1 MERPP
6 DTEQEIMSVLVTGG
20 AGFVGLNL
28 IEQLLG
34 RGEDV
39 VAFGPAPL
47 PDAATAAMAHLPGKL
62 STVLGD
68 VRRGADLDAA
78 LREHAV
84 DRVVH
89 GAAVTAGL
97 EREKNA
103 AVDIFTVNL
112 LGAVE
117 VMEAALRHGVRQVVQ
132 LGTGSV
138 FGSAGRVE
146 GMLDETSAVLP
157 DTLYGISKFAA
168 ERTGVRYRQ
177 TRGLNLTVLRLGTV
191 FGRWEYDT
199 GVRDTLSLPLQLS
212 GIAEAGGQAV
222 VHSLAADDWVYS
234 VDVARGIL
242 AVLDRGQ
249 TPDPVY
255 HLSAGARW
263 SVRDWCE
270 RLRER
275 FPRFA
280 YRMADNLD
288 ECTIGRDKAVQ
299 RAPMDIAR
307 LRRDT
312 GYEPLYMLERAFDD
326 YLAWRAA
333 VGRIA

>member
-1 MERPP
+1 M
-6 DTEQEIMSVLVTGG
+6 
-20 AGFVGLNL
+20 
-28 IEQLLG
+28 
-34 RGEDV
+34 
-39 VAFGPAPL
+39 
-47 PDAATAAMAHLPGKL
+47 
-62 STVLGD
+62 
-68 VRRGADLDAA
+68 
-78 LREHAV
+78 
-84 DRVVH
+84 
-89 GAAVTAGL
+89 
-97 EREKNA
+97 
-103 AVDIFTVNL
+103 
-112 LGAVE
+112 
-117 VMEAALRHGVRQVVQ
+117 
-132 LGTGSV
+132 
-138 FGSAGRVE
+138 
-146 GMLDETSAVLP
+146 
-157 DTLYGISKFAA
+157 
-168 ERTGVRYRQ
+168 
-177 TRGLNLTVLRLGTV
+177 
-191 FGRWEYDT
+191 
-199 GVRDTLSLPLQLS
+199 SLPLQLS

>member
-1 MERPP
+1 
-6 DTEQEIMSVLVTGG
+6 MSVLVTGG

-28 IEQLLG
+28 IEQLLE

-47 PDAATAAMAHLPGKL
+47 PDAATAAMAHLPGRL

-103 AVDIFTVNL
+103 AADIFTVNL
-112 LGAVE
+112 LGAVK
-117 VMEAALRHGVRQVVQ
+117 VMEAGLRHGVRQVVQ

-138 FGSAGRVE
+138 FGAAGQVE

-157 DTLYGISKFAA
+157 ETLYGISKFAA
-168 ERTGVRYRQ
+168 ERTGVRYRK

-249 TPDPVY
+249 TPDQSTTCRPARAGRCGTGANACA
-255 HLSAGARW
+255 SASRASPIAWPTTWTNAPSGATRPCSARRW
-263 SVRDWCE
+263 ISPACAAIPATNR
-270 RLRER
+270 
-275 FPRFA
+275 
-280 YRMADNLD
+280 
-288 ECTIGRDKAVQ
+288 CTCWSAPSTTTWPGGRRWAGS
-299 RAPMDIAR
+299 P
-307 LRRDT
+307 
-312 GYEPLYMLERAFDD
+312 ES
-326 YLAWRAA
+326 AA
-333 VGRIA
+333 A

>member
-1 MERPP
+1 M
-6 DTEQEIMSVLVTGG
+6 
-20 AGFVGLNL
+20 
-28 IEQLLG
+28 
-34 RGEDV
+34 
-39 VAFGPAPL
+39 
-47 PDAATAAMAHLPGKL
+47 
-62 STVLGD
+62 
-68 VRRGADLDAA
+68 
-78 LREHAV
+78 
-84 DRVVH
+84 VH

-103 AVDIFTVNL
+103 AADIFTVNL
-112 LGAVE
+112 LGAME

-138 FGSAGRVE
+138 FGSAGRSKACW
-146 GMLDETSAVLP
+146 TKPAPCCPTRCTASAVRRRAHRRALSADTRPEP
-157 DTLYGISKFAA
+157 DRAA
-168 ERTGVRYRQ
+168 AGH
-177 TRGLNLTVLRLGTV
+177 GLRPL
-191 FGRWEYDT
+191 EYDT

-275 FPRFA
+275 FRASPIAWPTTWTNAPSGATRPCSA
-280 YRMADNLD
+280 RRWTSPACAAIPATNR
-288 ECTIGRDKAVQ
+288 CTCWSAPSTTTWPGGRPWAGS
-299 RAPMDIAR
+299 PE
-307 LRRDT
+307 
-312 GYEPLYMLERAFDD
+312 Y
-326 YLAWRAA
+326 AA
-333 VGRIA
+333 A

>member
-1 MERPP
+1 
-6 DTEQEIMSVLVTGG
+6 
-20 AGFVGLNL
+20 
-28 IEQLLG
+28 
-34 RGEDV
+34 
-39 VAFGPAPL
+39 
-47 PDAATAAMAHLPGKL
+47 MAHLPGKL

-103 AVDIFTVNL
+103 AADIFTVNL
-112 LGAVE
+112 LGAME

-199 GVRDTLSLPLQLS
+199 GVRDT
-212 GIAEAGGQAV
+212 
-222 VHSLAADDWVYS
+222 
-234 VDVARGIL
+234 
-242 AVLDRGQ
+242 
-249 TPDPVY
+249 
-255 HLSAGARW
+255 
-263 SVRDWCE
+263 
-270 RLRER
+270 
-275 FPRFA
+275 F
-280 YRMADNLD
+280 
-288 ECTIGRDKAVQ
+288 
-299 RAPMDIAR
+299 
-307 LRRDT
+307 
-312 GYEPLYMLERAFDD
+312 
-326 YLAWRAA
+326 
-333 VGRIA
+333 